1 MSTAV
6 LRKKNRVT
14 IPMEIIKQTGLKEN
28 DPLKIDLIEQQDGYS
43 IVIEPLVRRL
53 RVRRKGSLTLET
65 LYENFS
71 IENAIG
77 EEIDWKED
85 VGQEEW

>member
-28 DPLKIDLIEQQDGYS
+28 DPLKIDLIEQQNGYR
-43 IVIEPLVRRL
+43 IVIEPLVKKRRI
-53 RVRRKGSLTLET
+53 RRKSGLTLEA
-65 LYENFS
+65 LYEKFS
-71 IENAIG
+71 LENAIG
-77 EEIDWKED
+77 EIVDWKEG